1 MVSGKSGGCGLINK
15 TIVKLSHFCI
25 VNDHQWGRYP
35 GHNFDWMGG
44 DTKSWLPVPDLAG
57 QPQGIAPTG
66 LLGLTEFG
74 FGMTRPFRL
83 KLWGLPYKK
92 TRRC

>member
-1 MVSGKSGGCGLINK
+1 MIIHGAAILATILIG
-15 TIVKLSHFCI
+15 
-25 VNDHQWGRYP
+25 WGV
-35 GHNFDWMGG
+35 
-44 DTKSWLPVPDLAG
+44 DTKSWLPAPDLAG

-66 LLGLTEFG
+66 LLGRTEFG

-92 TRRC
+92 PRRC